1 MNDPIILLVED
12 NPSDIDLT
20 KRALKKH
27 RIANTLIVAED
38 GQEAL
43 DYLFG
48 MGAHRGQ
55 EHTLPAIVLLDLKL
69 PKVDGLTVLREVR
82 ANERTRPL
90 PVVVLTTSSEQEDM
104 MSSYNLGANS
114 YVRKPV
120 DFVQF
125 SDAIAKLALYWLVLN
140 QIPWGNNRDASAE

>member
-1 MNDPIILLVED
+1 MRDPVILLVED
-12 NPSDIDLT
+12 NPSDIELT

-27 RIANTLIVAED
+27 DIAHTLIVAED

-43 DYLFG
+43 NYLFG
-48 MGAHRGQ
+48 HGAQHSR
-55 EHTLPAIVLLDLKL
+55 EHPLPTLMLLDLKL
-69 PKVDGLTVLREVR
+69 PKVDGLSVLREVR

-90 PVVVLTTSSEQEDM
+90 PVVILTTSSEQEDM
-104 MSSYNLGANS
+104 MSSYDHGANS

-125 SDAIAKLALYWLVLN
+125 SDAIAKLGRYWLVLN
-140 QIPWGNNRDASAE
+140 QIPWGSNHEACVE

>member
-48 MGAHRGQ
+48 MGAHRG
-55 EHTLPAIVLLDLKL
+55 
-69 PKVDGLTVLREVR
+69 
-82 ANERTRPL
+82 
-90 PVVVLTTSSEQEDM
+90 
-104 MSSYNLGANS
+104 
-114 YVRKPV
+114 
-120 DFVQF
+120 
-125 SDAIAKLALYWLVLN
+125 
-140 QIPWGNNRDASAE
+140 